1 MIIYD
6 MLMYVN
12 RKFKKSLKNLKNFGI
27 QRIFKEILLYTI
39 CKILKE
45 TPD

>member
-12 RKFKKSLKNLKNFGI
+12 RKFKKNLKNFGI
-27 QRIFKEILLYTI
+27 LRIFKEILLYTI